1 MTKVGGVVSVLVV
14 IAIIVLAGALVH
26 RYDHHD
32 GKQIQVALILIVLLL
47 TIILLPDIGWFPDYG
62 QD

>member
-26 RYDHHD
+26 RYEHHD
-32 GKQIQVALILIVLLL
+32 GKQIQVALILTVLLL
-47 TIILLPDIGWFPDYG
+47 TIILLPDIG
-62 QD
+62 

>member
-1 MTKVGGVVSVLVV
+1 MGGVVSVLVV

-32 GKQIQVALILIVLLL
+32 GKQIQVALILTVLLL
-47 TIILLPDIGWFPDYG
+47 TIILLPDIGWFPDYE